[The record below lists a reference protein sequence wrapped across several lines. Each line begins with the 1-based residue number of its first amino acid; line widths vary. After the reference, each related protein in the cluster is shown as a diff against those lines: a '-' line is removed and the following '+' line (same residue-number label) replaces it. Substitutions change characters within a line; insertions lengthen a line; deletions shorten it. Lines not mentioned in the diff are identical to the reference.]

1 MTQSLAQL
9 VAWFRHSSPFIH
21 AHRDRTFV
29 VGFDG
34 EALIDA
40 EAADALVHDLA
51 LLSGLG
57 IRLVLVPGARPQVDE
72 RLARAGIEPRRANGL
87 RITDAT
93 AMDGVRDAVG
103 AVRLQLEALFSM
115 GLANSPMAG
124 LRLQVASGNFVT
136 ARPLGVLEG
145 VDYAYTGTVRRV
157 DADALRQ
164 RLDDRA
170 VVIVSPLGVSPTGEL
185 FNLHAGDV
193 AVAVARSLQA
203 DKLLFL
209 HEGDGLVDGEGHRRG
224 ELTLDEARGLLASA
238 EAEAMPE
245 MIRQQL
251 ARAVAA
257 CRGGVPRV
265 HLLPRRQDGAMLG
278 ELFTR
283 DGVGTLVAARPFEQL
298 RTAGT
303 GDIPGILALIRPL
316 EADGVLV
323 ARTRERLETEID
335 DFLVMEREG
344 TIVACAAL
352 HGIDGGDGS
361 PSGGEIACLV
371 VHPEYRHS
379 RRGEQLLEKLEKQ
392 ARARGWRQLFVLTT
406 QASHWFVERGYQPT
420 DPEALPP
427 ARRADYQP
435 DRASRV
441 LAKALTPD

>member
-1 MTQSLAQL
+1 
-9 VAWFRHSSPFIH
+9 
-21 AHRDRTFV
+21 
-29 VGFDG
+29 
-34 EALIDA
+34 
-40 EAADALVHDLA
+40 
-51 LLSGLG
+51 
-57 IRLVLVPGARPQVDE
+57 
-72 RLARAGIEPRRANGL
+72 
-87 RITDAT
+87 
-93 AMDGVRDAVG
+93 
-103 AVRLQLEALFSM
+103 
-115 GLANSPMAG
+115 
-124 LRLQVASGNFVT
+124 
-136 ARPLGVLEG
+136 
-145 VDYAYTGTVRRV
+145 
-157 DADALRQ
+157 
-164 RLDDRA
+164 
-170 VVIVSPLGVSPTGEL
+170 
-185 FNLHAGDV
+185 
-193 AVAVARSLQA
+193 
-203 DKLLFL
+203 
-209 HEGDGLVDGEGHRRG
+209 
-224 ELTLDEARGLLASA
+224 
-238 EAEAMPE
+238 
-245 MIRQQL
+245 
-251 ARAVAA
+251 
-257 CRGGVPRV
+257 
-265 HLLPRRQDGAMLG
+265 MLG

-283 DGVGTLVAARPFEQL
+283 DGVGTRVAGRPFEQL

-379 RRGEQLLEKLEKQ
+379 RRGEQLLEKLETQ